1 MERHPA
7 IVGLLDAAERGGI
20 PISRLH
26 KHLGCARATVYLWA
40 NGVQPTDQYMGNI
53 RGLTTQL
60 NKAVDK
66 QLLPL
71 NVDETISKL
80 LESLSV

>member
-26 KHLGCARATVYLWA
+26 RHLGCARATVYLWA
-40 NGVQPTDQYMGNI
+40 NGVQPTDQYMSNI
-53 RGLTTQL
+53 RELTAKLDIAATQ
-60 NKAVDK
+60 K
-66 QLLPL
+66 LLPL

-80 LESLSV
+80 LESLSA